1 MTDWQPIDSAPND
14 FGPRG
19 RLRVL
24 YLRDHNGRKWLGRRA
39 VWSET
44 GWAEV
49 RTNREIDPTHW
60 ADPKRAGP

>member
-1 MTDWQPIDSAPND
+1 MTDWQLIDSAPND

-19 RLRVL
+19 RPRVL
-24 YLRDHNGRKWLGRRA
+24 YLRDRNGRDWLGQRA
-39 VWSET
+39 VRSKT

-60 ADPKRAGP
+60 ADPNKEW

>member
-1 MTDWQPIDSAPND
+1 MMDWQPIDSAPND

-19 RLRVL
+19 RPRVL
-24 YLRDHNGRKWLGRRA
+24 YLRDCNGREWLGRRS
-39 VWSET
+39 VRSKT

-60 ADPKRAGP
+60 ADPNKEW